1 MSSDL
6 QASITSNPAP
16 TVAAKDIQSALEY
29 TNLKILRVV
38 KQFND
43 PKHFKFLDGENNDCD
58 DDVDD
63 SENEDGGELGAVG
76 GTNNAIETIHETRDP
91 AIVAADVAAH
101 LVRF

>member
-6 QASITSNPAP
+6 QASIASNPAP

-38 KQFND
+38 RQFND
-43 PKHFKFLDGENNDCD
+43 PKHFKFLDGENND

-63 SENEDGGELGAVG
+63 SEDEDGGEISAAG
-76 GTNNAIETIHETRDP
+76 GTNNAIEIIHETRDP